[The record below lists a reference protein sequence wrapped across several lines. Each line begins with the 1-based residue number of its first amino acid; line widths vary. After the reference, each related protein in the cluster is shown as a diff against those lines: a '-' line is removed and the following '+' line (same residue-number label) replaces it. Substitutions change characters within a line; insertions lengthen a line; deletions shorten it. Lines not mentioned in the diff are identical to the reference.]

1 MAIVMFQ
8 IHVKV
13 KPDKL
18 DEFMEVA
25 LLDARETVK
34 ETGNLRFEVYRRQ
47 ESPTE
52 LVVFEIYRSEEAVE
66 AHRQTDHIKA
76 WRSAVAAYADE
87 YTRVLLTPVFPS
99 EVEWTSKSVL

>member
-52 LVVFEIYRSEEAVE
+52 LVVFEIYVWDNLGYFSLALK
-66 AHRQTDHIKA
+66 H
-76 WRSAVAAYADE
+76 YNG
-87 YTRVLLTPVFPS
+87 L
-99 EVEWTSKSVL
+99 